1 MNITCLHKNG
11 YLRYFT
17 IIATIGKI
25 AGVVLIHHTTLYV
38 RFIPRKPFVRRALI
52 STRRTR
58 IGLLRIEDRTNIILL
73 HLVKKQQQ

>member
-1 MNITCLHKNG
+1 MNITCLYKNG
-11 YLRYFT
+11 YWRYFT